1 MGVERKTTE
10 FTLRGLAPGTTV
22 SACLAVKDT
31 LEDIYQCYEHWKRA
45 CIEGHYLYHT
55 LYIERT
61 ERAVIRKAVLSAVF
75 KEV

>member
-1 MGVERKTTE
+1 MAAEKKTTE
-10 FTLRGLAPGTTV
+10 FALKGLPRSQISV
-22 SACLAVKDT
+22 CLAVKDT
-31 LEDIYQCYEHWKRA
+31 LEEINACYEHWKRA
-45 CIEGHYLYHT
+45 CIEGNYAYDI